1 MRDYRIENGAG
12 EPAAEC
18 PTPAGFMRKLRP
30 ELYSDT
36 VDRPLYVLD
45 RPMLEF
51 QLETMTSRNEHQ
63 RFEIFCRKLCQRVI
77 CPNIRPQS
85 GPEGGGD
92 GKTDADTFP
101 VAEAIADL
109 TYIGSPGPG
118 REDWGFAFSA
128 MKDWKR
134 KVVKDVEG
142 IASTGRKLERIYF
155 VTSQPARAS
164 DRARIEAELKQAH
177 SIPVK
182 ILDRAWIVEEVI
194 DHERKDIAHDYLGVG
209 QMVSDPLRMGPEDY
223 SRRRRLDDIERGL
236 ADPSTFARMERQLVT
251 EAMVAAHLSR
261 NLELPRHET
270 EGRHAR
276 AIRLALKHGSARQ
289 QLEARYDALST
300 AFWWFDD
307 AVAVSDGYGTIE
319 AEALGADHARNIE
332 FLVQLHQLLV
342 IGVLYRMLPAE
353 EADLS
358 ARSDR
363 LEAALVAMTRD
374 EHRPN
379 HRLEARTSLAV
390 VRLGRYFAERRM
402 DELPGVWSE
411 LGLILDDAS
420 GLAEY
425 DADRLVRL
433 IEVVAMPAGRDP
445 TYRAVAERL
454 ADFVA
459 KRTSDAQGALI
470 LLRQALNLDGDEKC
484 ERIRLL
490 GRAAVRLAKREH
502 AEQLIEAHQ
511 HLAIAYRGTDLL
523 WAARS
528 SILMAAAGLAA
539 EGEEASEL
547 PVGFVPTVKIWA
559 WIALQ
564 LRFVPELLLAVRLLR
579 MSSEASPLSEHSNGR
594 VAEGLQE
601 IDVVF
606 GSNILNMNDGEL
618 CSLSAL
624 PDELGAAG
632 MTMSRIALLYALGYE
647 DTLREEGSI
656 PDEVAERGL
665 GEFFALMKAQPVSG
679 QLFGRLILNA
689 PTGQVVE
696 TCICGLTVEV
706 AAPGDDAGTIIAQ
719 AIVAAFEAMLATMIE
734 DGVGAHTERFRVDIV
749 ETDEDQPSVRTDPK
763 AMRSLVTW
771 PRSLS
776 VSDFVRQ
783 SDIGAFLM
791 RVVGEA
797 MAATFVLPEFKDTMG
812 RLFAK
817 GSAHDRVS
825 SVLASL
831 SGLHRIVGQPVV
843 RLDPAAKDYPM
854 RDRPAVADMERPAG
868 GGQDEDGLA
877 GAKSG
882 DGRPTIGR
890 HRGMKVQSVID
901 VHSWDEARWKGVLY
915 ASYGEDVPPIFAL
928 TFTNAAGARRIFE
941 RWRERFGTKDVNH
954 DINMSII
961 RNLPGH
967 AASHYAVQITS
978 RPPDD
983 GSWERDV
990 LYQTVNRVQVMEPA
1004 DNTHLETFFSKRHA
1018 AGCFMLAPAILS
1030 AGQPEILTDLVVLKR
1045 NMKVVDAAD
1054 VTEHDIESVA
1064 LEMIARRGDR

>member
-1 MRDYRIENGAG
+1 MSDVRIEDGAG
-12 EPAAEC
+12 EPAAER

-36 VDRPLYVLD
+36 VDRPLYILD

-118 REDWGFAFSA
+118 WNDWGFAFSA

-134 KVVKDVEG
+134 KVVKDVKG
-142 IASTGRKLERIYF
+142 IAATGRKLERIYF
-155 VTSQPARAS
+155 VTSQPARAA
-164 DRARIEAELKQAH
+164 DRARIETELEQTH
-177 SIPVK
+177 GIPVK

-209 QMVSDPLRMGPEDY
+209 QMMSDPMRMGPEDY
-223 SRRRRLDDIERGL
+223 SRRRRLEDIERGL
-236 ADPSTFARMERQLVT
+236 ADPSTFAGMERQLVT
-251 EAMVAAHLSR
+251 EAMVAAQLSR

-276 AIRLALKHGSARQ
+276 AIRLAAKYGSARQ
-289 QLEARYDALST
+289 QLEARHDALWT

-307 AVAVSDGYGTIE
+307 AAAVSDGYGAIE

-342 IGVLYRMLPAE
+342 NSVLYRMLPVE

-358 ARSDR
+358 VRSDR

-390 VRLGRYFAERRM
+390 VRLGRYFAECRL

-411 LGLILDDAS
+411 LGSILDEAS
-420 GLAEY
+420 GLAEF

-433 IEVVAMPAGRDP
+433 VEVVALPAGRDP

-470 LLRQALNLDGDEKC
+470 LLRQALNLDDDEQC

-539 EGEEASEL
+539 EGEESSEL

-564 LRFVPELLLAVRLLR
+564 LRLVPELLLAVRLLR
-579 MSSEASPLSEHSNGR
+579 MSSGTLPLDEDSKDR

-601 IDVVF
+601 IDVAF
-606 GSNILNMNDGEL
+606 GSNILNMDDNEL
-618 CSLSAL
+618 RSLSAL
-624 PDELGAAG
+624 PDELVAAG
-632 MTMSRIALLYALGYE
+632 MPMSRIALLYALGYE
-647 DTLREEGSI
+647 DTLREDGSI
-656 PDEVAERGL
+656 PDEMAERGA
-665 GEFFALMKAQPVSG
+665 GEFFALMKAQPVSN

-689 PTGQVVE
+689 PTGQVIE

-706 AAPGDDAGTIIAQ
+706 AAPGDDAGTVTAQ
-719 AIVAAFEAMLATMIE
+719 AIVAAFEAMLATIIE
-734 DGVGAHTERFRVDIV
+734 DGVGTHTERFRVDIV
-749 ETDEDQPSVRTDPK
+749 ETDEEEPSVRTDPK
-763 AMRSLVTW
+763 AMRSLVGW
-771 PRSLS
+771 PRSLP
-776 VSDFVRQ
+776 VSDFAHQPDV
-783 SDIGAFLM
+783 GAFLM

-797 MAATFVLPEFKDTMG
+797 MAATFVLPELRDTME
-812 RLFAK
+812 RLVAK

-831 SGLHRIVGQPVV
+831 SALHRIVGRPVV
-843 RLDPAAKDYPM
+843 RLDRAAKDYPM
-854 RDRPAVADMERPAG
+854 RDRPTVADIERPAAG
-868 GGQDEDGLA
+868 GDDEDVLA
-877 GAKSG
+877 RSKSG
-882 DGRPTIGR
+882 DGRPTVGR
-890 HRGMKVQSVID
+890 HRDIKVQSVID
-901 VHSWDEARWKGVLY
+901 VHSWDEARWKGILY
-915 ASYGEDVPPIFAL
+915 ASYGDDVPPIFAL
-928 TFTNAAGARRIFE
+928 TFSNAVGARRIFE

-961 RNLPGH
+961 RDLPGH
-967 AASHYAVQITS
+967 PTSHYAVQITS
-978 RPPDD
+978 RRPDD
-983 GSWERDV
+983 GSWERGV
-990 LYQTVNRVQVMEPA
+990 LYQTVNRVHVMEPA
-1004 DNTHLETFFSKRHA
+1004 DNTNLETFLSKHRA

-1030 AGQPEILTDLVVLKR
+1030 AGQPDILTDLVILKR
-1045 NMKVVDAAD
+1045 DINVVDAAD
-1054 VTEHDIESVA
+1054 VTEHDIENVA

>member
-1 MRDYRIENGAG
+1 
-12 EPAAEC
+12 
-18 PTPAGFMRKLRP
+18 MRKLRP

-36 VDRPLYVLD
+36 VDRPLYILD

-109 TYIGSPGPG
+109 TYVGSPGPG
-118 REDWGFAFSA
+118 RDDWGFAFSA

-134 KVVKDVEG
+134 KVAKDVEG
-142 IASTGRKLERIYF
+142 IAATGRKLERIYF
-155 VTSQPARAS
+155 VTSQPARAA
-164 DRARIEAELKQAH
+164 DRARIEAELEQAH
-177 SIPVK
+177 GIPVK

-209 QMVSDPLRMGPEDY
+209 QMVSDPMRMGPEDY
-223 SRRRRLDDIERGL
+223 SRRRRLDEIERGL
-236 ADPSTFARMERQLVT
+236 ADPSTFAGMERQLVT
-251 EAMVAAHLSR
+251 EAMVAAQLSR

-276 AIRLALKHGSARQ
+276 AIRLAVKHGSARQ
-289 QLEARYDALST
+289 QLEARHDALWT

-307 AVAVSDGYGTIE
+307 AAAVSDGYETLE
-319 AEALGADHARNIE
+319 AEALDADHARNIE

-342 IGVLYRMLPAE
+342 NGVLYRMLPAE

-379 HRLEARTSLAV
+379 HRLEARTSLAI
-390 VRLGRYFAERRM
+390 VRIGRYFAECRM

-411 LGLILDDAS
+411 LGSILDEAS
-420 GLAEY
+420 GLAEF

-433 IEVVAMPAGRDP
+433 IEVVALPAGRDP

-459 KRTSDAQGALI
+459 KRTSDARGALI
-470 LLRQALNLDGDEKC
+470 LLRQALNLDDDEQC

-528 SILMAAAGLAA
+528 SILMAAAGLAT

-559 WIALQ
+559 WVALQ
-564 LRFVPELLLAVRLLR
+564 LRLVPELLLAVRLLR
-579 MSSEASPLSEHSNGR
+579 MSSGTLSLDEDSKNR

-601 IDVVF
+601 IDVAF
-606 GSNILNMNDGEL
+606 GSNILNMDDGEL
-618 CSLSAL
+618 RSLSAL

-632 MTMSRIALLYALGYE
+632 MPMSRIALLYALGYE
-647 DTLREEGSI
+647 DTLREDGSI
-656 PDEVAERGL
+656 PDEMAERGAR
-665 GEFFALMKAQPVSG
+665 EFFALMKAQPVSR

-689 PTGQVVE
+689 PTGQVIE

-706 AAPGDDAGTIIAQ
+706 AAPGDDAGTVTAQ
-719 AIVAAFEAMLATMIE
+719 AVVAAFEAMLATMIE
-734 DGVGAHTERFRVDIV
+734 DGVGTHTERFRVDIV
-749 ETDEDQPSVRTDPK
+749 ETDEEEPTVRTDPK
-763 AMRSLVTW
+763 AMRSLVAW
-771 PRSLS
+771 PRSLP
-776 VSDFVRQ
+776 VSDFARQ
-783 SDIGAFLM
+783 PDVGAFLM

-797 MAATFVLPEFKDTMG
+797 VAATFVLPELKDTME
-812 RLFAK
+812 RLVAK

-831 SGLHRIVGQPVV
+831 SALHRIVGRPAV
-843 RLDPAAKDYPM
+843 RLDRAAKDYPM
-854 RDRPAVADMERPAG
+854 RDRPTVADIERPAAG
-868 GGQDEDGLA
+868 GDDEDVLA
-877 GAKSG
+877 RPKSG
-882 DGRPTIGR
+882 DGRPTVGR

-901 VHSWDEARWKGVLY
+901 VHSWNEARWKGILY
-915 ASYGEDVPPIFAL
+915 ASYGDDVPPIFAL

-961 RNLPGH
+961 RKLPGH
-967 AASHYAVQITS
+967 PASHYAVQITS
-978 RPPDD
+978 RQPDD
-983 GSWERDV
+983 GSWERGV
-990 LYQTVNRVQVMEPA
+990 LYQTVNRVHVMEPA
-1004 DNTHLETFFSKRHA
+1004 DNTNLETFLSKHRA

-1030 AGQPEILTDLVVLKR
+1030 AGQPDILTDLVILKHDI
-1045 NMKVVDAAD
+1045 NVVDAAH
-1054 VTEHDIESVA
+1054 VTEHDIENVA

>member
-1 MRDYRIENGAG
+1 MSDDRIEDGAG
-12 EPAAEC
+12 EPAAER

-77 CPNIRPQS
+77 CHNIRPQS

-109 TYIGSPGPG
+109 AYIGNPGPG
-118 REDWGFAFSA
+118 QDDWGFAFSA

-142 IASTGRKLERIYF
+142 IAGTCRKLERIYF
-155 VTSQPARAS
+155 VTSQPARAA
-164 DRARIEAELKQAH
+164 DRARIEAELEQAH
-177 SIPVK
+177 GIPVK

-209 QMVSDPLRMGPEDY
+209 QMVSDPMRMGPEDY
-223 SRRRRLDDIERGL
+223 SRRRRLDDLERGL
-236 ADPSTFARMERQLVT
+236 ADPSTFAGMERQLVT
-251 EAMVAAHLSR
+251 EAMVAAQLSR

-276 AIRLALKHGSARQ
+276 AIRLAVKHGSARQ
-289 QLEARYDALST
+289 QLEARHDALWT

-307 AVAVSDGYGTIE
+307 AAAVSDGYGTIE
-319 AEALGADHARNIE
+319 TEALGADHARNIE

-342 IGVLYRMLPAE
+342 NGVLYRMLPAV

-374 EHRPN
+374 DHRPN
-379 HRLEARTSLAV
+379 HRLEARTSLAI
-390 VRLGRYFAERRM
+390 VRLGRYFAECRM

-411 LGLILDDAS
+411 LGAILDEAS
-420 GLAEY
+420 GLAEF
-425 DADRLVRL
+425 DTDRLVRL
-433 IEVVAMPAGRDP
+433 IEVVALPAGRDP

-470 LLRQALNLDGDEKC
+470 LLRQALNLDDDEQC

-490 GRAAVRLAKREH
+490 GRATVRLAKREH

-539 EGEEASEL
+539 EGEESSEL

-564 LRFVPELLLAVRLLR
+564 LRLVPELLLAVRLLR
-579 MSSEASPLSEHSNGR
+579 MSSGTLPLDEASKDR

-601 IDVVF
+601 IDVAF
-606 GSNILNMNDGEL
+606 GSNILNMDDGEL
-618 CSLSAL
+618 RSFSAL

-632 MTMSRIALLYALGYE
+632 MPMSRIALLYALGYE
-647 DTLREEGSI
+647 ETLREEGSI
-656 PDEVAERGL
+656 PDEMAERGA
-665 GEFFALMKAQPVSG
+665 GDFFALMKAQPVSK
-679 QLFGRLILNA
+679 QIFGRLILNA
-689 PTGQVVE
+689 STGQVIE

-706 AAPGDDAGTIIAQ
+706 AAPGDDAGIVTAQ
-719 AIVAAFEAMLATMIE
+719 AVVTAFEAMLATMIE
-734 DGVGAHTERFRVDIV
+734 DGVGPHTERFRVDII
-749 ETDEDQPSVRTDPK
+749 ETDEAEPSVRTDPK
-763 AMRSLVTW
+763 AMRSLVGW
-771 PRSLS
+771 PRSLP
-776 VSDFVRQ
+776 VSDFARQ
-783 SDIGAFLM
+783 PDIGAFLM
-791 RVVGEA
+791 QVVGEA
-797 MAATFVLPEFKDTMG
+797 MAATFVLP
-812 RLFAK
+812 RLQEAMERLVAK
-817 GSAHDRVS
+817 GSAHDRIS

-831 SGLHRIVGQPVV
+831 SALHRIAGRPVV
-843 RLDPAAKDYPM
+843 RLNGAAKDFPM
-854 RDRPAVADMERPAG
+854 FDRPVVADMELPAG
-868 GGQDEDGLA
+868 GDDGEEVLA
-877 GAKSG
+877 VPQSS
-882 DGRPTIGR
+882 DGRPTVGR

-901 VHSWDEARWKGVLY
+901 VHSWDEAQWKGILY
-915 ASYGEDVPPIFAL
+915 ASYGDDVPPMFAL

-954 DINMSII
+954 DISMSII
-961 RNLPGH
+961 RNLPGCPV
-967 AASHYAVQITS
+967 SHYVVQIMS
-978 RPPDD
+978 RRPDD
-983 GSWERDV
+983 GSWERGV
-990 LYQTVNRVQVMEPA
+990 LYQIVNRVHVMEPS
-1004 DNTHLETFFSKRHA
+1004 DNTNLETFLSKRRA
-1018 AGCFMLAPAILS
+1018 AGCFMLAPAVLS
-1030 AGQPEILTDLVVLKR
+1030 VGQPDILTDLVILKR
-1045 NMKVVDAAD
+1045 DINVIDAAD
-1054 VTEHDIESVA
+1054 VTEHDIENVA
-1064 LEMIARRGDR
+1064 LEMIARRGDS